1 MTRFEKVYEDYETYK
16 KRQREKLICKIA
28 KNNSLNRE
36 GYGYIKRRVGLL
48 SNEVGSPTYLALSEL
63 SDFISKNIEVKS

>member
-1 MTRFEKVYEDYETYK
+1 MRRFAKVYESFK
-16 KRQREKLICKIA
+16 KRRQEKIICKIT

-48 SNEVGSPTYLALSEL
+48 SSELKSPTYLALSEL
-63 SDFISKNIEVKS
+63 SEFISKNMETKSLK